1 MMLQEKIILAF
12 MIMVQTYESV
22 RRQLHRLTIRAK
34 HTLVQD
40 IILQIKKVMQLF
52 TLVFQM
58 HQIIM
63 ALIMQYIIQAINL
76 RLQI

>member
-34 HTLVQD
+34 HILVQD

-76 RLQI
+76 RLQM